1 MYRHLAWKVT
11 PGRRN
16 EGQGRKESQC
26 GHVSLIWPWL
36 QAAGGA
42 SQVAPVVKNP
52 STNAGDVRDMA
63 LISGSRRSPGG
74 GYDNPLQYSC
84 LVHPMDRGACPATVH
99 EVTKSR
105 TRLKRLSM
113 HTPVCSALENYR

>member
-52 STNAGDVRDMA
+52 SGNAGAAGDTG
-63 LISGSRRSPGG
+63 LIPESE
-74 GYDNPLQYSC
+74 DPLEE
-84 LVHPMDRGACPATVH
+84 GTATHSSV
-99 EVTKSR
+99 
-105 TRLKRLSM
+105 L
-113 HTPVCSALENYR
+113 A